1 MEKPL
6 ISVIMGVYNPPSYN
20 VLKRAIDSVLNQTYE
35 NIEFIIC
42 DDGSNVETK
51 QWLDEIVQ
59 TDQRIKCIDNSAN
72 IGLAA
77 TLNRCIQISKGKYIA
92 RQDADDYSDKTRFDK
107 QIDFLEKNPQYAF
120 VGTNIYYFSEKGVWG
135 HFMYLQFPQEK
146 DFLWMSPFC
155 HGSIM
160 FQKETLQKT
169 KLYRVAKETLRCEDY
184 DLFMRMYINGFRGAN
199 ICEYLYFFCED
210 EAAIQRRKMSDRM
223 DEVKVKVRYF
233 GKLGLYPKGIMYLIK
248 PLVVGLIPSKCLSQ
262 LKNIIYKR
270 TC

>member
-1 MEKPL
+1 M
-6 ISVIMGVYNPPSYN
+6 
-20 VLKRAIDSVLNQTYE
+20 
-35 NIEFIIC
+35 
-42 DDGSNVETK
+42 
-51 QWLDEIVQ
+51 
-59 TDQRIKCIDNSAN
+59 
-72 IGLAA
+72 
-77 TLNRCIQISKGKYIA
+77 
-92 RQDADDYSDKTRFDK
+92 
-107 QIDFLEKNPQYAF
+107 
-120 VGTNIYYFSEKGVWG
+120 
-135 HFMYLQFPQEK
+135 
-146 DFLWMSPFC
+146 
-155 HGSIM
+155 
-160 FQKETLQKT
+160 
-169 KLYRVAKETLRCEDY
+169 RCEDY

>member
-107 QIDFLEKNPQYAF
+107 QIDFLEKNPQLLLNTVRAF
-120 VGTNIYYFSEKGVWG
+120 VLKKRYNMCFSERLVRIIKR
-135 HFMYLQFPQEK
+135 EK
-146 DFLWMSPFC
+146 ELNKNFIKDLLD
-155 HGSIM
+155 I
-160 FQKETLQKT
+160 QKER
-169 KLYRVAKETLRCEDY
+169 YGKEIMCKSE
-184 DLFMRMYINGFRGAN
+184 
-199 ICEYLYFFCED
+199 
-210 EAAIQRRKMSDRM
+210 IQQIV
-223 DEVKVKVRYF
+223 ETY
-233 GKLGLYPKGIMYLIK
+233 
-248 PLVVGLIPSKCLSQ
+248 
-262 LKNIIYKR
+262 
-270 TC
+270 